1 MNQVPENILKDLINQ
16 HSMWLDN
23 PTTQTMLKLL
33 RDREQYYDKKLT
45 DGVRLMS
52 NKEEEDK
59 LRSCISTCKAL
70 REIISNSER
79 FVEFTTTKPSQYK

>member
-1 MNQVPENILKDLINQ
+1 MNQSIPETIRKQLIAE
-16 HSMWLDN
+16 HGIWLDN
-23 PTTQTMLKLL
+23 PTTQTMVKLL

-45 DGVRLMS
+45 DGVRLTS

-79 FVEFTTTKPSQYK
+79 FVEFTTTKPS